1 MATKKPIAIPI
12 PVQEVEVVQRIY
24 EAIEKDNKR
33 DFKLSRLG
41 ASSIG
46 DDCIRRIW
54 LSWRGYDNPSFDG
67 RMLRLFETGNLQE
80 KRIIQDLRKAG
91 FGVWDAYE
99 NGLQFAYTDETK
111 HFVVKIDGVIKGIPG
126 AESIPHILEVKTH
139 NAKSFADLEKNGL
152 ANSKPSHYY
161 QVQAGMLMTGMERG
175 FYIALNKD
183 TEQYYVRR
191 IKPDYDVQNDILA
204 RIKLL
209 VEAELKP
216 AGIGENYE
224 GYPCRWCDYKDVC
237 YDKKPPIKTCRSCE
251 LSKPF
256 ENGEWLCTL
265 KNQTLTLNAQL
276 AACESYVQKGK

>member
-126 AESIPHILEVKTH
+126 E
-139 NAKSFADLEKNGL
+139 
-152 ANSKPSHYY
+152 
-161 QVQAGMLMTGMERG
+161 
-175 FYIALNKD
+175 
-183 TEQYYVRR
+183 
-191 IKPDYDVQNDILA
+191 
-204 RIKLL
+204 
-209 VEAELKP
+209 
-216 AGIGENYE
+216 IG
-224 GYPCRWCDYKDVC
+224 RAHV
-237 YDKKPPIKTCRSCE
+237 
-251 LSKPF
+251 
-256 ENGEWLCTL
+256 
-265 KNQTLTLNAQL
+265 
-276 AACESYVQKGK
+276 